1 MKGSSFSVI
10 FSALAFLHKQEV
22 IHRDVRPQNM
32 LMFHQVNKN
41 FQAHFFYFL
50 YLSRVKSE
58 FLVFEKIN

>member
-32 LMFHQVNKN
+32 LMFHQVNYIFESHPFN
-41 FQAHFFYFL
+41 FLKIKVRVTSGFL
-50 YLSRVKSE
+50 
-58 FLVFEKIN
+58 N